1 MPLNYRIKIGL
12 QLLLTKDS
20 YLLAN
25 NLNERSITHKLGE
38 HYQYLFP
45 AWNVDCEYN
54 RNLGDEKKVLIDP
67 KLLLSQMANT
77 LEGNFYR
84 DNSNQSFLGEEVF
97 SRQEIMN
104 LEKQLRKP
112 EFGLNEDLE
121 IISFIF
127 KLTNGKSIEKTI
139 YPDIIVHKRGTSN
152 NYIVIEAKK
161 TSNKNREARLFDIVK
176 LLTLVK
182 SKDFNYK
189 QGVFIDLPVGFDLT
203 NLKQLIFKQN
213 FFDQRV
219 YEIFPKYKL

>member
-1 MPLNYRIKIGL
+1 MALNHRIKIGL

-25 NLNERSITHKLGE
+25 NLNERSITHKLAE

-45 AWNVDCEYN
+45 LWNVDCEYN
-54 RNLGDEKKVLIDP
+54 RNLGDEKKILIDP

-77 LEGNFYR
+77 LGGNFYT
-84 DNSNQSFLGEEVF
+84 NTNNKVLLEEEVF
-97 SRQEIMN
+97 TQEEIRN
-104 LEKQLRKP
+104 LEKQLRNP

-127 KLTNGKSIEKTI
+127 KLTNGKVIEKTI

-161 TSNKNREARLFDIVK
+161 TTNTNKEARLFDIVK

-182 SKDFNYK
+182 SHDFDYK
-189 QGVFIDLPVGFDLT
+189 QGVFIDLPVGSDFINFKRLILKPNSFDS
-203 NLKQLIFKQN
+203 
-213 FFDQRV
+213 RV
-219 YEIFPKYKL
+219 YEILPK